1 MFKAKLKGFAA
12 IIMAM
17 SMMLSFTGCGN
28 SSGEGSTAVAKAMAP
43 AATVSESSAPE
54 AETNLDVE
62 AKPVEVPTVSVPT
75 DAHYNAMSADEL
87 YAQAKKEDGKIIV
100 YSTSSKV
107 AKVAKAFMEVYPD
120 LEVEVTDLD
129 GGESITKVVT
139 EVDSGNLMCDVI
151 QDSDARGDIAFN
163 YYGKYLEAYYPDDIC
178 ANIDENLMTYGM
190 PLYSSISYWFYNTDT
205 YPDGAPINN
214 WWDIVECNADGTQKY
229 DLYGKEI
236 GSEATYLALYSHF
249 VANPEGLEE
258 AYKAKY
264 GKAIDYTYDADA
276 LGVEPNNAGYEL
288 LYRLSQLKITFISDG
303 DEIVQA
309 VDNSTAEKPA
319 IGLSSAGKIG
329 NRDENGYAI
338 AWVTDLAPFVSLQNT
353 SYAYTTTGSDHPAG
367 ARLFIWYMCGGEN
380 GDNDGYAKLMKE
392 GSWSTRND
400 FVNDKNPFTLA
411 DSNTVPSDLAG
422 IYEHYLDVSDF
433 WAYWHNLS
441 PNK

>member
-1 MFKAKLKGFAA
+1 MFKAKLKGIAA

-17 SMMLSFTGCGN
+17 SMMLSLAGCV
-28 SSGEGSTAVAKAMAP
+28 SSSSEGSTEAAKAMAP
-43 AATVSESSAPE
+43 AATVSETSAKETVPE
-54 AETNLDVE
+54 AETAESLV
-62 AKPVEVPTVSVPT
+62 VSVPT

-87 YAQAKKEDGKIIV
+87 YALAKEEGRKIVV

-107 AKVAKAFMEVYPD
+107 AKVADAFMEAYPKI
-120 LEVEVTDLD
+120 EVEVTDLD
-129 GGESITKVVT
+129 GGESITKVVA
-139 EVDSGNLMCDVI
+139 EVDSGNLVCDVV

-178 ANIDENLMTYGM
+178 ANIDTDLMTYGM
-190 PLYSSISYWFYNTDT
+190 PLYSSISYWFYNTDV
-205 YPDGAPINN
+205 YPNGAPINN
-214 WWDIVECNADGTQKY
+214 WWDLVELKADGTQKY

-249 VANPEGLEE
+249 VANPAGLEQ
-258 AYKAKY
+258 AYEDKY
-264 GKAIDYTYDADA
+264 GKAIEYTYDADA

-309 VDNSTAEKPA
+309 VDNSTAAAPA
-319 IGLSSAGKIG
+319 LGLSSAGKIG

-338 AWVTDLAPFVSLQNT
+338 AWVTDMAPFVSLQNT
-353 SYAYTTTGSDHPAG
+353 SYAYTTTGCDNPAG

-380 GDNDGYAKLMKE
+380 GDNDGYDKLMKE

-400 FVNDKNPFTLA
+400 FVNDKNPFGLS
-411 DSNTVPSDLAG
+411 DSHTVPSDLAG
-422 IYEHYLDVSDF
+422 IYENYLDVSDF